1 MRSTF
6 VIVHRWA
13 GLITAAFLFVAGV
26 TGAIVSWG
34 HELDE
39 WLNPQLHEATQSGTP
54 RSAIDLAAGIEQR
67 DARARVIHM
76 FMAPDEPGASLSF
89 FIQPRVDPAT
99 GRRYQL
105 GYNQV
110 FLDPVT
116 GEERGRRQWGA
127 VWPLTRETAISFL
140 YKLHFTLH
148 IPPFW
153 GSDRWGTR
161 LLGIIAIIWTIDCFV
176 GFVLTLPQRRRAKRN
191 GSATSSPPPKR
202 FWARWRLAWM
212 IKASGSAYRINFD
225 LHRAFS
231 LWTWS
236 LLLVIAFT
244 AFSLNLNREVFAPV
258 LRTMSSY
265 TPSAFEL
272 RTPTLPDKP
281 IEPRTSYADILAR
294 AEEDGRLRG
303 WREPVG
309 VLFYAA
315 QHGIYSASFFNPGE
329 AHGVGGVGPARL
341 YYDGIDGRP
350 LGGRL
355 PWQGTAADIFA
366 QAQFPVHSGRILGLP
381 GRIMISIVGLV
392 VAMLSAT
399 GVLIWWRKR
408 AARNRP
414 AQVSLQTDSSLQLPL
429 RRMP

>member
-1 MRSTF
+1 MRSTL

-13 GLITAAFLFVAGV
+13 GLVTAAFLFVAGL
-26 TGAIVSWG
+26 TGGIISWD

-39 WLNPQLHEATQSGTP
+39 WLNPHLHHATPSGTL
-54 RSAIDLAAGIEQR
+54 RSAIDLAAEIEHR
-67 DARARVIHM
+67 DPRARVIHM

-99 GRRYQL
+99 GQRYRL

-127 VWPLTRETAISFL
+127 VWPLTRETAVSFL
-140 YKLHFTLH
+140 YKLHYTLH

-153 GSDRWGTR
+153 GSDRWGVR
-161 LLGIIAIIWTIDCFV
+161 FLGIVAIIWTIDCFV
-176 GFVLTLPQRRRAKRN
+176 GFILTLPQRRRAGADHRVAAPSQKK
-191 GSATSSPPPKR
+191 S
-202 FWARWRLAWM
+202 FWSRWRPAWM
-212 IKASGSAYRINFD
+212 IKTSGSTYRINFD

-236 LLLVIAFT
+236 VLLVIAFT
-244 AFSLNLNREVFAPV
+244 AFSLNLYREVFAPI
-258 LRTMSSY
+258 LRTVSSY

-272 RTPTLPDKP
+272 RTPTPLDKP
-281 IEPRTSYADILAR
+281 IEPTMSYADILAR
-294 AEEDGRLRG
+294 AEADGRQKG

-309 VLFYAA
+309 VLFYAP
-315 QHGIYSASFFNPGE
+315 QHGVYSASFFHPGE
-329 AHGVGGVGPARL
+329 AHGAGGVGPARL
-341 YYDGIDGRP
+341 YYDGTDGRP

-381 GRIMISIVGLV
+381 GRIMISIMGLV
-392 VAMLSAT
+392 VAMLSVT

-408 AARNRP
+408 FPTRRKAKLGVKVLSAEEIRLPAA
-414 AQVSLQTDSSLQLPL
+414 
-429 RRMP
+429 